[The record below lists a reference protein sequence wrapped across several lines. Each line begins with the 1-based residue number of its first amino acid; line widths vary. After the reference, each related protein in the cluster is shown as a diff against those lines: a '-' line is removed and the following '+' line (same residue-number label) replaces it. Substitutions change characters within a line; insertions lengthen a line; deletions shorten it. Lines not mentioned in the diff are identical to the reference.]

1 MGLIYNATTGKVE
14 YLIDLEGGSNGPITI
29 NFAYMQDTQPNNP
42 QEKDVWFDTANNKI
56 YTYKNGQWV
65 ESDPQVGVFYSY
77 NDQYYLWDGNSLETT
92 DLNIYEKIENK
103 TDNFTED
110 NSIKYPSS
118 KALKDGLKSVEPNL
132 YDIRTLSQAIAN
144 KGWASMSKT
153 TRQDL
158 PKADVPT
165 VYNDIL
171 TKYRNCD
178 NAPSSSYVQLPISE
192 CRYNTFCF
200 DDTYFY
206 GTTNPNQDRMLKRS
220 PISLFPS
227 IVWEST
233 PISTAI
239 NSNGGTQNN
248 RYFSVGDNLIVIHN
262 NIQAS
267 VQPYYEEINI
277 YKKSD
282 FSLYKT
288 IRTKYQKDSW
298 IYLLNIDGVKTF
310 YIFYANPDDNNY
322 TLVTLVDSETAEF
335 DTIRTDLGG
344 GIGLP
349 SYDNGTFIFFN
360 GADEYISKTT
370 DNFRTITQITKFSYN
385 YSHSTLRDIFKIGN
399 NMVCCCGNGR
409 LSGTQYSTDNGQTWQ
424 YYSGLGFTEINN
436 GAWCDGETFYGCC
449 YDDGGPHLY
458 KSTNLLNF
466 TKLIPSETISGAINV
481 LDNPSTIFF
490 QDGYTIKYLGVVKTV
505 YTDTYIVNGANVNI
519 NYYKYDDWK
528 ICLPNGTNDTNLD
541 TVYNFLGYLNYWRLN
556 ETNETITLPRNSNL
570 YSMMYV
576 GDNYQDILTGISG
589 NATRLLPQS
598 NVVEDT
604 TSTAISFS
612 SSNQVQPNT
621 DYEYGELTT
630 LTFGSSSVNYSL
642 LGTTIMFTSGATAT
656 VLTDSASIDW
666 VDGAKP
672 EPSASKTCLIFIWKN
687 KGFYKE
693 W

>member
-1 MGLIYNATTGKVE
+1 MSLKIISPGTV
-14 YLIDLEGGSNGPITI
+14 YLGSAEGGSGKGGG
-29 NFAYMQDTQPNNP
+29 A
-42 QEKDVWFDTANNKI
+42 
-56 YTYKNGQWV
+56 
-65 ESDPQVGVFYSY
+65 
-77 NDQYYLWDGNSLETT
+77 
-92 DLNIYEKIENK
+92 
-103 TDNFTED
+103 
-110 NSIKYPSS
+110 
-118 KALKDGLKSVEPNL
+118 NL
-132 YDIRTLSQAIAN
+132 YDIKTTANAIAD
-144 KGWASMSKT
+144 KGWAFTCKD

-158 PKADVPT
+158 VKADVPT
-165 VYNDIL
+165 VYDDIL

-192 CRYNTFCF
+192 CRYNTFCL

-206 GTTNPNQDRMLKRS
+206 GTTNPNHDRSLKRS

-227 IVWEST
+227 IVWESI

-239 NSNGGTQNN
+239 TSNGGTQNN
-248 RYFSVGDNLIVIHN
+248 RYLSVGDNLIVIHN
-262 NIQAS
+262 NVQTS

-288 IRTKYQKDSW
+288 IRVKYQKDSW
-298 IYLLNIDGVKTF
+298 IYLLNINGVKTF
-310 YIFYANPDDNNY
+310 YIFYPNMDDNNY
-322 TLVTLVDSETAEF
+322 TLVTLVDNETAEF

-409 LSGTQYSTDNGQTWQ
+409 LSGTRYSTDNGETWQ

-466 TKLIPSETISGAINV
+466 TKLVPSETINGAINV

-490 QDGYTIKYLGVVKTV
+490 QDGYTVKYLGIVKTI
-505 YTDTYIVNGANVNI
+505 YTDTYTVNGANVNI

-528 ICLPNGTNDTNLD
+528 ICLPDATNDTNLN

-589 NATRLLPQS
+589 NVTRLLPQ
-598 NVVEDT
+598 VEAIDDSSAT
-604 TSTAISFS
+604 ISLAVKGNKDYQLTA
-612 SSNQVQPNT
+612 T
-621 DYEYGELTT
+621 ELTS
-630 LTFGSSSVNYSL
+630 LTISTCEYSQ
-642 LGTTIMFTSGATAT
+642 LGTTILFNSGTTAT

-666 VDGAKP
+666 VDGASP